1 MYLNILNEI
10 SQSSWAMRL
19 ESFSGL
25 IKGVKGDLSVQDYE
39 LFHKLDQDA
48 KAATLS
54 FLGQRVEKT
63 LYSRVEGS
71 TGSLFIDGPIIPRAT
86 WFSSISG
93 VTSIDVL
100 TDEFLKL
107 EANSEIEKIVL
118 VMDSPGGSVT
128 GLSEFARIV
137 AQSTKLVE
145 SINLGLMASAAYW
158 IGSAANKIYSV
169 DTGLIGS
176 IGTILAMP
184 NPEKDK
190 IIITS
195 KQSPNKNMDVTT
207 KEGRADAQRIVDDL
221 AEIFISTVAKNR
233 GIKRKTVLAQYGKGA
248 VFVANDAQV
257 RGMIDGIVS
266 LRDFMSGAS
275 LKTEITEAAYQL
287 TDSEDTGVNTK
298 TKTQESFKMSKE
310 ELERMPAQTIAGRTA
325 ERKAL
330 ESKAYQEA
338 YQEGFEAAQKRI
350 KSVIPYLTSDAYGK
364 SVQELACK
372 VLSGD
377 SELSALQSTIT
388 VLDSMREAGE
398 LSEAA
403 ADTEAVG
410 EIVASDPKAGSLS
423 DGSITTEE
431 EFEASVAEQRS
442 QIV

>member
-63 LYSRVEGS
+63 LYSRVEGG

-128 GLSEFARIV
+128 GVSEFAQIV
-137 AQSTKLVE
+137 AQSKKPVE

-195 KQSPNKNMDVTT
+195 TQSPNKNMDVTT

-287 TDSEDTGVNTK
+287 TDSEDTDVNTK
-298 TKTQESFKMSKE
+298 TKTQESFKMKTLA
-310 ELERMPAQTIAGRTA
+310 ELLA
-325 ERKAL
+325 ENSGLAAEIKAL
-330 ESKAYQEA
+330 ESKAYQK
-338 YQEGFEAAQKRI
+338 GFDASQKSV

-364 SVQELACK
+364 PVQELACK
-372 VLSGD
+372 VLIGD
-377 SELSALQSTIT
+377 SKLSALQSTIT

-403 ADTEAVG
+403 ADTEVVG
-410 EIVASDPKAGSLS
+410 EIVASDPKAGSLN